1 MNVYCRNQNQG
12 LKARQH
18 TSTHLFHWVSCHKL
32 STTFPT
38 PSPPHPPAPGGCISH
53 KQKNETW
60 LLVVVQFYPRL
71 IFYLPWEQ
79 WFLHPGCYA
88 TKREK
93 PLQATVNFS
102 TEHACPSDVT
112 SKCQDTSSCFARNIR
127 NLNIQRSDGNET
139 VNKTIALISKT
150 TTCKCNTMF
159 YASHY
164 CFCTT
169 MTWKCI
175 ISCFIDNVN
184 KQQWNFISLPELG
197 YGPRNS
203 TPVRS
208 AYIWQS
214 KLAGM
219 NNPNKYW
226 IEKAQIHSRLALRQQ
241 L

>member
-32 STTFPT
+32 STTLST

-60 LLVVVQFYPRL
+60 LSVVVQFYPRL

-79 WFLHPGCYA
+79 WFLHARCYA

-93 PLQATVNFS
+93 LLQATVNFS

-127 NLNIQRSDGNET
+127 NLNIQRPDGKET
-139 VNKTIALISKT
+139 VNKTNRFNKQNNNLHVQHNVLCIPLLFLHNYDVKMH
-150 TTCKCNTMF
+150 NFMF
-159 YASHY
+159 Y
-164 CFCTT
+164 
-169 MTWKCI
+169 
-175 ISCFIDNVN
+175 
-184 KQQWNFISLPELG
+184 
-197 YGPRNS
+197 R
-203 TPVRS
+203 
-208 AYIWQS
+208 
-214 KLAGM
+214 
-219 NNPNKYW
+219 
-226 IEKAQIHSRLALRQQ
+226 
-241 L
+241 

>member
-1 MNVYCRNQNQG
+1 MKSLQDRGFG
-12 LKARQH
+12 L
-18 TSTHLFHWVSCHKL
+18 
-32 STTFPT
+32 
-38 PSPPHPPAPGGCISH
+38 
-53 KQKNETW
+53 
-60 LLVVVQFYPRL
+60 
-71 IFYLPWEQ
+71 YLPWEQ
-79 WFLHPGCYA
+79 WFLHARCYA
-88 TKREK
+88 KKREK
-93 PLQATVNFS
+93 LLQATVNFS

-127 NLNIQRSDGNET
+127 KLNIQRPDGNET

-150 TTCKCNTMF
+150 TTCTCNTMF
-159 YASHY
+159 YAFHY

-175 ISCFIDNVN
+175 M
-184 KQQWNFISLPELG
+184 KQWTMQQWNFFSLPELG

-226 IEKAQIHSRLALRQQ
+226 IEKA
-241 L
+241 